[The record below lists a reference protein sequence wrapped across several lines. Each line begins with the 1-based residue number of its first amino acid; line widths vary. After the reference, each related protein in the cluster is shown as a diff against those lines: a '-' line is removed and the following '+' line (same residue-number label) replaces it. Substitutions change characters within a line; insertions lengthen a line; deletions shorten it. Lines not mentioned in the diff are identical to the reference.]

1 MRQLSPVSPRLALPA
16 RIYHTDTCLTTTH
29 VHAMVLRPRKSPT
42 DVLVRNLG
50 ALLRQLS
57 PLLVQHLLDLVLMEL
72 HILHE
77 HAPDTDELSFAQ
89 CRLVVICSE

>member
-1 MRQLSPVSPRLALPA
+1 
-16 RIYHTDTCLTTTH
+16 
-29 VHAMVLRPRKSPT
+29 
-42 DVLVRNLG
+42 
-50 ALLRQLS
+50 LS